1 MNSLHKKIEHVC
13 EYIEHNLDSP
23 LNLEL
28 LSEVA
33 CYSKFH
39 FHRVFKAITGLS
51 VQQYVLYLRLRRA
64 SFRISFEKNVNL
76 SDIGYEAGFDSPE
89 AFSRAFKREVGQLP
103 SEFRQNADWENWN
116 LRLKKKQA
124 RFQKRHNMKIEVV
137 EFPEIQ
143 IAYLSHIGSPDSVLK
158 TAGKFIEW
166 RKETGLSPVKTSR
179 TFGIAYS
186 DPETTPPDEFR
197 WDVCGSVKSPVP
209 ENSFGVKN
217 GILPAGKCAVIRHQ
231 GSHEGL
237 SITIWDAIKNWLPE
251 SQEELRDHPIYFE
264 YLNFIFEVDEC
275 DLLTDIYLPLK

>member
-158 TAGKFIEW
+158 TACLYG
-166 RKETGLSPVKTSR
+166 
-179 TFGIAYS
+179 
-186 DPETTPPDEFR
+186 
-197 WDVCGSVKSPVP
+197 
-209 ENSFGVKN
+209 
-217 GILPAGKCAVIRHQ
+217 
-231 GSHEGL
+231 
-237 SITIWDAIKNWLPE
+237 
-251 SQEELRDHPIYFE
+251 
-264 YLNFIFEVDEC
+264 
-275 DLLTDIYLPLK
+275 

>member
-1 MNSLHKKIEHVC
+1 MEIKV
-13 EYIEHNLDSP
+13 
-23 LNLEL
+23 
-28 LSEVA
+28 
-33 CYSKFH
+33 
-39 FHRVFKAITGLS
+39 T
-51 VQQYVLYLRLRRA
+51 
-64 SFRISFEKNVNL
+64 
-76 SDIGYEAGFDSPE
+76 
-89 AFSRAFKREVGQLP
+89 
-103 SEFRQNADWENWN
+103 
-116 LRLKKKQA
+116 
-124 RFQKRHNMKIEVV
+124 

-197 WDVCGSVKSPVP
+197 WDVCGSVKNPVP
-209 ENSFGVKN
+209 DNSFGVKN
-217 GILPAGKCAVIRHQ
+217 GTLPAGKCAVIRHK
-231 GSHEGL
+231 GSHDGL
-237 SITIWDAIKNWLPE
+237 SDSIWHAIKNWLPE